1 MRINTYLVAA
11 FRRGNGLRNAGKKL
25 PGCPRRSVTRWGLI
39 FFTNMIQKS
48 LFESQGKQTT
58 LLPEVPL
65 AAISISKFNPRR
77 TWEEKHVASIAQY
90 IERNGYDGTQA
101 IKCHEEGGKYYVF
114 AGSNRLKACQKLQ
127 LASIPVYVYSG
138 YTDEE
143 LWRMA
148 YEDNEQA
155 DAQAQFNMVDIW
167 MDYKAKS
174 EAGWTQQ
181 KIADVLEVGRT
192 IVVYRLQM
200 ADFGKNV
207 IDKIVTST
215 FLKEGHCRE
224 FLELSQ
230 SDIFNHETL
239 LCEII
244 DNVIKRSKEPTSAQF
259 KAEVSKY
266 NEAIKAAETC
276 AKQLKDEFLLQFLEA
291 IKDMRTAASIES
303 QGRIY
308 FKNQTDADAKKIQ
321 DKLDELNKEENA
333 AREAKNQAE
342 KNAKIQE
349 VLNRIRLGDASELT
363 ADFPDNIKLV
373 FTDPPYGK
381 NFQSNRRTKTE
392 RAAKI
397 QNDSEIGEAI
407 TLFEKV
413 MQNLY
418 PKMANDS
425 AALVWADW
433 KYEHSFIEVL
443 QAVGLEVKNSII
455 WVKANHGTGDLQGAF
470 APKHER
476 LIFAVKGK
484 PVFNEQGRLPDVM
497 QGNEFPD
504 THHPTPKPIDMLERI
519 ILHLTH
525 PGDIIADP
533 FTGCG
538 TTAIAS
544 VRNNRTFYGCEIE
557 EPWYNEA
564 QENVNKIL
572 KNGI

>member
-1 MRINTYLVAA
+1 MIQKNL
-11 FRRGNGLRNAGKKL
+11 FESAGKKTDL
-25 PGCPRRSVTRWGLI
+25 LQAVPIG
-39 FFTNMIQKS
+39 NIQ
-48 LFESQGKQTT
+48 
-58 LLPEVPL
+58 
-65 AAISISKFNPRR
+65 ISPFNPRR
-77 TWEEKHVASIAQY
+77 TWEEKHVDSIAQL

-101 IKCHEEGGKYYVF
+101 IKCHEKDGVYFVF
-114 AGSNRLKACQKLQ
+114 AGSNRLKACQKLR
-127 LASIPVYVYSG
+127 LSSIPVFVYSG

-167 MDYKAKS
+167 IDYKAKS

-181 KIADVLEVGRT
+181 KIADVLGVGRT
-192 IVVYRLQM
+192 IVSYRLQM
-200 ADFGKNV
+200 ADFGENV
-207 IDKIVTST
+207 IDKIVTSP

-244 DNVIKRSKEPTSAQF
+244 DNVVKRSKEPTSVQF

-266 NEAIKAAETC
+266 NDAIKAAETW
-276 AKQLKDEFLLQFLEA
+276 AKQLKDEFLSQFLDA
-291 IKDMRTAASIES
+291 IKDMRTAANIES

-308 FKNQTDADAKKIQ
+308 FKKQTDAEAEKIQAELDKLNEKESAILKAKK
-321 DKLDELNKEENA
+321 
-333 AREAKNQAE
+333 EAQ

-349 VLNRIRLGDASELT
+349 VLERIQLGDASELT

-381 NFQSNRRTKTE
+381 NFQSNRRIKTE
-392 RAAKI
+392 KAAKI

-407 TLFEKV
+407 GLFEKV

-433 KYEHSFIEVL
+433 KYESAFMQVL
-443 QAVGLEVKNSII
+443 EAVGLEVKNSII
-455 WVKANHGTGDLQGAF
+455 WVKSNHGTGDLQGSF

-484 PVFNEQGRLPDVM
+484 PIFNEQGRLPDVM
-497 QGNEFPD
+497 QGNEFPE
-504 THHPTPKPIDMLERI
+504 TYHPTPKPIDMLERI
-519 ILHLTH
+519 ILHLTY
-525 PGDIIADP
+525 PGDIVADP
-533 FTGCG
+533 FAGCG
-538 TTAIAS
+538 TTAISS
-544 VRNNRTFYGCEIE
+544 VRNNRVFHGCEIE
-557 EPWYNEA
+557 EAWHSEA
-564 QENVNKIL
+564 QENINKIL

>member
-1 MRINTYLVAA
+1 
-11 FRRGNGLRNAGKKL
+11 
-25 PGCPRRSVTRWGLI
+25 
-39 FFTNMIQKS
+39 MIQKN
-48 LFESQGKQTT
+48 LFESGGKKTD
-58 LLPEVPL
+58 LIPGVPIGLIEVSP
-65 AAISISKFNPRR
+65 FNPRR
-77 TWEEKHVASIAQY
+77 TWDAKHVDNIAQL

-127 LASIPVYVYSG
+127 LVSIPVYVYSG
-138 YTDEE
+138 YADEE

-155 DAQAQFNMVDIW
+155 DAQAQFSMVDIW

-181 KIADVLEVGRT
+181 KIADVLGVSQPT
-192 IVVYRLQM
+192 VKYRLFFSKFEK
-200 ADFGKNV
+200 AV
-207 IDKIVTST
+207 LDKISTSP

-224 FLELSQ
+224 LIELVQ
-230 SDIFNHETL
+230 CTNFNHETL

-259 KAEVSKY
+259 KTEVSKY

-276 AKQLKDEFLLQFLEA
+276 AKQLKDEHLSQFLEA

-308 FKNQTDADAKKIQ
+308 FKKQTDADAEKVQ
-321 DKLDELNKEENA
+321 ADLDKLSAQQNA
-333 AREAKNQAE
+333 ALEAKNQAE

-349 VLNRIRLGDASELT
+349 VLDRIRFGDASELT

-381 NFQSNRRTKTE
+381 NFQSNRRVKTE

-407 TLFEKV
+407 PLFEKV

-433 KYEHSFIEVL
+433 KYEGAFMQVL
-443 QAVGLEVKNSII
+443 ESIGLEIKNSIV
-455 WVKANHGTGDLQGAF
+455 WVKANHGTGDLQGSF

-497 QGNEFPD
+497 QGNEFPE
-504 THHPTPKPIDMLERI
+504 THHPTPKPVDMLERI

-525 PGDIIADP
+525 PEDIIADP

-544 VRNNRTFYGCEIE
+544 VRNNRTFHGCEIE
-557 EPWYNEA
+557 ESWYNEA

>member
-1 MRINTYLVAA
+1 
-11 FRRGNGLRNAGKKL
+11 
-25 PGCPRRSVTRWGLI
+25 
-39 FFTNMIQKS
+39 MIQKN
-48 LFESQGKQTT
+48 LFESGGKKTD
-58 LLPEVPL
+58 LIPGVPIGLIEVSL
-65 AAISISKFNPRR
+65 FNPRR
-77 TWEEKHVASIAQY
+77 TWDTKHVDNIAQL

-127 LASIPVYVYSG
+127 LVSIPVYVYSG
-138 YTDEE
+138 YTNEE

-167 MDYKAKS
+167 MDYKVKS

-181 KIADVLEVGRT
+181 KISDVLGVS
-192 IVVYRLQM
+192 QM
-200 ADFGKNV
+200 TVSRRIALSNLPIINYIFKHS
-207 IDKIVTST
+207 DKLNERI
-215 FLKEGHCRE
+215 C
-224 FLELSQ
+224 LELLELNTVFN
-230 SDIFNHETL
+230 FNHETL

-244 DNVIKRSKEPTSAQF
+244 DNVVKRSKEPTSVQF

-266 NEAIKAAETC
+266 NDAIRAAETC
-276 AKQLKDEFLLQFLEA
+276 AKQLKDEHLSQFLEA

-308 FKNQTDADAKKIQ
+308 FKKQTDADAEKVQ
-321 DKLDELNKEENA
+321 ADLDKLSAQQNA
-333 AREAKNQAE
+333 ALEAKNQAE

-349 VLNRIRLGDASELT
+349 VLDRIRLGDASELT
-363 ADFPDNIKLV
+363 ANFPDNIKLV

-381 NFQSNRRTKTE
+381 NFQSNRRVKTE

-407 TLFEKV
+407 PLFEKV

-433 KYEHSFIEVL
+433 KYEGAFMRVL
-443 QAVGLEVKNSII
+443 ESIGLEIKNSIV
-455 WVKANHGTGDLQGAF
+455 WVKANHGTGDLQGSF

-497 QGNEFPD
+497 NGNEFPD
-504 THHPTPKPIDMLERI
+504 THHPTPKPVDMLERI
-519 ILHLTH
+519 VLHLTH
-525 PGDIIADP
+525 PEDIIADP

-544 VRNNRTFYGCEIE
+544 VRNNRTFHGCEIE
-557 EPWYNEA
+557 ESWYNEA